1 MVTAE
6 SKQSILMKT
15 NAAKGFTL
23 LEVMVAVAI
32 FAIVSAALI
41 KNATQTVYQT
51 RLIQE
56 RSLAYWIAENQ
67 LNEIRSQ
74 PRGEDN
80 YPSPGSDRQSVVMAN
95 RDWEIVVDYEAT
107 ENADMRR
114 VIVSVFHPEDLDN
127 RVVELTGFVGRY

>member
-1 MVTAE
+1 
-6 SKQSILMKT
+6 MKT
-15 NAAKGFTL
+15 SARRGFTL

-74 PRGEDN
+74 SRENSN
-80 YPSPGSDRQSVVMAN
+80 YPSPGSDRRSVVMAN
-95 RDWEIVVDYEAT
+95 KDWEIVVDYEST

>member
-1 MVTAE
+1 M
-6 SKQSILMKT
+6 
-15 NAAKGFTL
+15 

-74 PRGEDN
+74 SREDNN
-80 YPSPGSDRQSVVMAN
+80 YPSPGSDRRSVVMAN
-95 RDWEIVVDYEAT
+95 KDWEIVVDYEST